1 EPDVGLDPRTPG
13 SCVPC
18 SCHFIDGKCWTQ
30 EEDFFPKVIYL
41 VVLDSGSQAKS
52 ILHCSSRCPFLSPL
66 RVIKKFYKK
75 PGVCPRERVICMT
88 KVPDYCTTD
97 WQCLK
102 HMKCCS
108 FACGKKCM
116 DPFQE
121 PCMLPSDKGQCNIN
135 LLRWYF
141 DFQRQSCQRFKYGG
155 CHGNANNFIS
165 VVDCQMACSSTVKKG
180 QCPLFPFKDRMEC
193 PTSCKSDFDC
203 PETDKCCESMC
214 GFVCAKA
221 WTVKSGFCP
230 SKPIECSKID
240 RPKCLQDHD
249 CPMLQKCCS
258 HCGLKCLEPQN

>member
-1 EPDVGLDPRTPG
+1 RAETLKGCEFG
-13 SCVPC
+13 
-18 SCHFIDGKCWTQ
+18 
-30 EEDFFPKVIYL
+30 
-41 VVLDSGSQAKS
+41 
-52 ILHCSSRCPFLSPL
+52 HCFLAE
-66 RVIKKFYKK
+66 K

-165 VVDCQMACSSTVKKG
+165 VVDCQMACSSTG
-180 QCPLFPFKDRMEC
+180 
-193 PTSCKSDFDC
+193 KSTLSF
-203 PETDKCCESMC
+203 TDGWSW
-214 GFVCAKA
+214 V
-221 WTVKSGFCP
+221 P
-230 SKPIECSKID
+230 
-240 RPKCLQDHD
+240 
-249 CPMLQKCCS
+249 
-258 HCGLKCLEPQN
+258 